1 MNKNLPSENAI
12 LRTPARLA
20 GGWGILSTEMDR
32 LLFLSVL
39 FSCLLTTA
47 RVLRTEHHYFAFLVW
62 NLFLAYIP
70 YLISTYL
77 TRLEARRG
85 VGHPTG
91 SETKRG
97 VSRPENVQGVSHQS
111 RLEVKREVDHL
122 ASLEAVQG
130 AGHQIPPETNRGLTR
145 LTGMKARG
153 AGRGLGWWTLALL
166 WLLFI
171 PNSFYII
178 TDLYHLEDLHQS
190 RNMPQWFDLA
200 MILSFVWNG
209 LLLGV
214 LSVRQMERLFFPRL
228 TLVNELLFLY
238 PVMWL
243 NALGIYIGRYLRY
256 NSWDIVTDPFR
267 LLRDIA
273 MMVVHPLRH
282 HDAWD
287 MVLCFSILMTLIYLM
302 MKRISKALT

>member
-1 MNKNLPSENAI
+1 MNRNTIVPEVSAPV
-12 LRTPARLA
+12 RSR
-20 GGWGILSTEMDR
+20 WGILSTEMDR
-32 LLFLSVL
+32 LLFLSML
-39 FSCLLTTA
+39 FSCLLTAA
-47 RVLRTEHHYFAFLVW
+47 RVVHTEHRHFIFLVW
-62 NLFLAYIP
+62 NLFLAYLP
-70 YLISTYL
+70 YFISTQL
-77 TRLEARRG
+77 TRMAAGRGETRQTRMEAG
-85 VGHPTG
+85 G
-91 SETKRG
+91 
-97 VSRPENVQGVSHQS
+97 
-111 RLEVKREVDHL
+111 RE
-122 ASLEAVQG
+122 
-130 AGHQIPPETNRGLTR
+130 TR
-145 LTGMKARG
+145 LTGMGVGGEETRLTRMEAGGEWTGLTRVEAGGGETRLTRIDARG
-153 AGRGLGWWTLALL
+153 MGHGLGWWALALL

-178 TDLYHLEDLHQS
+178 TDLYHLGDLYND

-214 LSVRQMERLFFPRL
+214 LSVRQMERLLVPKL
-228 TLVNELLFLY
+228 TLIKELLFLY

-273 MMVVHPLRH
+273 MMVVHPLQH
-282 HDAWD
+282 QNTWD
-287 MVLCFSILMTLIYLM
+287 MVLCFSILMTLIYLL

>member
-1 MNKNLPSENAI
+1 MNRNTIVPEVSAPV
-12 LRTPARLA
+12 RSR
-20 GGWGILSTEMDR
+20 WGILSTEMDR
-32 LLFLSVL
+32 LLFLSIL
-39 FSCLLTTA
+39 FSCLLTAA
-47 RVLRTEHHYFAFLVW
+47 RVVHTEHRHFIFLVW

-70 YLISTYL
+70 YFIS
-77 TRLEARRG
+77 
-85 VGHPTG
+85 
-91 SETKRG
+91 
-97 VSRPENVQGVSHQS
+97 
-111 RLEVKREVDHL
+111 
-122 ASLEAVQG
+122 
-130 AGHQIPPETNRGLTR
+130 TR
-145 LTGMKARG
+145 LTRMG
-153 AGRGLGWWTLALL
+153 GRGFGWWMLALL

-178 TDLYHLEDLHQS
+178 TDLYHLGDLYND

-214 LSVRQMERLFFPRL
+214 LSVRQMERLLVPKL
-228 TLVNELLFLY
+228 TLIKELLFLY

-273 MMVVHPLRH
+273 MMVVHPLQH
-282 HDAWD
+282 QNTWD
-287 MVLCFSILMTLIYLM
+287 MVLCFSILMTLIYLL